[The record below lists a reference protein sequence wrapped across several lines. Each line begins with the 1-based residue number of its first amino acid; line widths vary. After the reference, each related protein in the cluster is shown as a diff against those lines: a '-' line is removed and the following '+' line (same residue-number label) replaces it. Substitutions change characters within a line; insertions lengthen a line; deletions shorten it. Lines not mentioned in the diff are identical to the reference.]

1 MADLFE
7 GAGAG
12 KKLGLLLYMYMASGF
27 LLGIAA
33 FFVAET
39 AEMAKAVW
47 GPQAQVPPT
56 EADVAMTGG
65 VGLVVVAAL
74 VAALAWSLIVIRRE
88 RRRQR
93 GHGADTSGIPAGDTA
108 GDRAW

>member
-12 KKLGLLLYMYMASGF
+12 KKLGLLYMYMASGF

-56 EADVAMTGG
+56 EADVALTGG
-65 VGLVVVAAL
+65 VGLVV

>member
-1 MADLFE
+1 MADLLE

-12 KKLGLLLYMYMASGF
+12 KKPGLLLYMYMASGF
-27 LLGIAA
+27 LLATA
-33 FFVAET
+33 VFCVAET

-47 GPQAQVPPT
+47 GHQAQAPPT
-56 EADVAMTGG
+56 AADVALTGG
-65 VGLVVVAAL
+65 AGLVAVAAL
-74 VAALAWSLIVIRRE
+74 VAALAWSLIVTRRE

-93 GHGADTSGIPAGDTA
+93 GHGADTSSIPADTA

>member
-12 KKLGLLLYMYMASGF
+12 KKLGLLYMASGF

-39 AEMAKAVW
+39 ADMAMAVW
-47 GPQAQVPPT
+47 GHQAQAPPT
-56 EADVAMTGG
+56 AADVALTGG
-65 VGLVVVAAL
+65 AGLVAVAAL
-74 VAALAWSLIVIRRE
+74 VAALAWSLIVTRRE
-88 RRRQR
+88 RRRQL
-93 GHGADTSGIPAGDTA
+93 GHGADTSSIPANTA